1 MQANKIYKTF
11 SNLKFSITSY
21 NPTWNQKVLDSFY
34 YYFTLKKIPFLL
46 PASIV
51 GPSLP
56 GGPGA
61 HACWITKPAEEPR
74 TNKMHPLLPN
84 HCACDTPPS
93 NQVRLFLINF

>member
-56 GGPGA
+56 GGQGPMPAGSLSRQKN
-61 HACWITKPAEEPR
+61 HGQTKCTLFCRTTAPVTHLPA
-74 TNKMHPLLPN
+74 TK
-84 HCACDTPPS
+84 
-93 NQVRLFLINF
+93 